1 MWRERLHGAGAGRGA
16 ASDGGEYRAGATR
29 WQRLGLRVPV
39 SPCAYATLKGVS
51 CGPRIWDI
59 TGTLGLV
66 APFPFLV
73 SAVLAGTAPQEVY
86 RSRPLE
92 AAFFVDAAAQAGVR
106 FHHLHGGSGR
116 KYMVETMGSGACWFD
131 ADGDSW
137 PDLYLINGQP
147 LPGHDGRGDFRSRFY
162 LNRRDG
168 TFADATDRSG
178 LAAPGYGM
186 GCAAADVDGD
196 GDLDLYVTAFGPNRL
211 YLNRGDGRFNEAGAA
226 WGVDDGSW
234 SAGAAFADYDGD
246 GDLDLY
252 VCNYVD
258 FTIETHKHCGKRQPG
273 YQAYCHPDAYN
284 GVSDRLYRNEGGRF
298 KDVTRAAGVSN
309 ARGNGLGVVWGD
321 YDNDGDPDLYVA
333 NDKTANFLYRNN
345 GDGTFSDLA
354 LLSGVGYGD
363 DGQAQ
368 AGMGTDFGDYD
379 GDGDLDLVVTN
390 FDLESNNLYRN
401 NGDGTFSDVAL
412 SSGMGEHSYLRVG
425 FGAKFLDYDNDA
437 DLDLFVVNG
446 HILDNIELYRE
457 ILTYQQRNLYL
468 ENDGRGKFADRTAEL
483 GSDLQPRRVS
493 RGLAVADYDHDGD
506 VDLLVTRCNQEAS
519 LYRNQRGSERSWL
532 ALDLRSSGA
541 NRFAV
546 GARVE
551 VRAGGSLQIG
561 EVRAG
566 SSYLSQSDLRL
577 HFGLNNSSKVD
588 SVHVRWPS
596 GQSQDLGPL
605 EAGRAHLIREPAGN

>member
-1 MWRERLHGAGAGRGA
+1 MLAE
-16 ASDGGEYRAGATR
+16 ATP
-29 WQRLGLRVPV
+29 Q
-39 SPCAYATLKGVS
+39 
-51 CGPRIWDI
+51 
-59 TGTLGLV
+59 
-66 APFPFLV
+66 
-73 SAVLAGTAPQEVY
+73 AVQQ
-86 RSRPLE
+86 SRPPE
-92 AAFFVDAAAQAGVR
+92 AAFFVDATVEAGVR
-106 FHHLHGGSGR
+106 FRHRHGGSGR
-116 KYMVETMGSGACWFD
+116 KYMVETMGSGVCWFD
-131 ADGDSW
+131 ADGDLW
-137 PDLYLINGQP
+137 PDLYLINSQP

-162 LNRRDG
+162 LNRGDG

-211 YLNRGDGRFNEAGAA
+211 YLNRGDGRFDEAGAA

-234 SAGAAFADYDGD
+234 SASAAFADYDGD

-258 FTIETHKHCGKRQPG
+258 FTIDTHKHCGKHEPG

-284 GVSDRLYRNEGGRF
+284 GVSDRLYRNEGGHF
-298 KDVTRAAGVSN
+298 KDVTRAAGISN

-345 GDGTFSDLA
+345 GDGTFTDVA

-412 SSGMGEHSYLRVG
+412 STGVGEHSYLRVG
-425 FGAKFLDYDNDA
+425 FGAKFLDFDNDA

-457 ILTYQQRNLYL
+457 ILTYQQPNLFL
-468 ENDGRGKFADRTAEL
+468 ENDGRGKFVDRTAAL
-483 GSDLQPRRVS
+483 GSDLQTQRVS

-506 VDLLVTRCNQEAS
+506 LDLLVSRCNQEVS
-519 LYRNQRGSERSWL
+519 LYRNERGSERNWL
-532 ALDLRSSGA
+532 ALDLRSSGL
-541 NRFAV
+541 NPFAV
-546 GARVE
+546 GARIE

-577 HFGLNNSSKVD
+577 HFGLNGSSTVD

-596 GQSQDLGPL
+596 GRSQDLGPL

>member
-1 MWRERLHGAGAGRGA
+1 MHGMAGRL
-16 ASDGGEYRAGATR
+16 T
-29 WQRLGLRVPV
+29 Q
-39 SPCAYATLKGVS
+39 CAYATLEAMSRGT
-51 CGPRIWDI
+51 R
-59 TGTLGLV
+59 TLGIAEVLRL
-66 APFPFLV
+66 AAGFPCLV
-73 SAVLAGTAPQEVY
+73 SAVLAGTAPQAVHP
-86 RSRPLE
+86 SRPPD
-92 AAFFVDAAAQAGVR
+92 AAFFVDAAEETGVR
-106 FHHLHGGSGR
+106 FRHQHGGSGR
-116 KYMVETMGSGACWFD
+116 KYMIETMGSGVCWFD

-137 PDLYLINGQP
+137 PDLYLLNGQP
-147 LPGHDGRGDFRSRFY
+147 LPGHDGSGDFRSRFY
-162 LNRRDG
+162 LNRGDG
-168 TFADATDRSG
+168 TFADATERSG
-178 LAAPGYGM
+178 LAVPGYAM

-196 GDLDLYVTAFGPNRL
+196 GDLDLYVTTFGPNRL
-211 YLNRGDGRFNEAGAA
+211 YLNRGDGRFEEVGDA

-234 SAGAAFADYDGD
+234 GASAAFADYDGD

-258 FTIETHKHCGKRQPG
+258 FTIETHKHCGKREPG
-273 YQAYCHPDAYN
+273 YQAYCHPDAYS

-298 KDVTRAAGVSN
+298 EDVTRAAGVSN

-321 YDNDGDPDLYVA
+321 YDIDGDPDLYVA

-345 GDGTFSDLA
+345 GDGTFANVA

-390 FDLESNNLYRN
+390 FDLENNNLYRN

-412 SSGMGEHSYLRVG
+412 SSGVGEYSYLMVG
-425 FGAKFLDYDNDA
+425 FGAKFLDYDNDS

-457 ILTYQQRNLYL
+457 ILTYQQPNLYL
-468 ENDGRGKFADRTAEL
+468 ENDGNGRFTDRTAAL
-483 GSDLQPRRVS
+483 GSDLQPKRVS

-506 VDLLVTRCNQEAS
+506 LDLLVTRCNQEAS
-519 LYRNQRGSERSWL
+519 LYRNERGSERSWL
-532 ALDLRSSGA
+532 ALDLRSLGP

-551 VRAGGSLQIG
+551 VRAGGRLQIG

-577 HFGLNNSSKVD
+577 HFGLNGLSRAD
-588 SVHVRWPS
+588 SVRVRWPS
-596 GQSQDLGPL
+596 GRTQDLGPL
-605 EAGRAHLIREPAGN
+605 EAGRAHPIREPMSD